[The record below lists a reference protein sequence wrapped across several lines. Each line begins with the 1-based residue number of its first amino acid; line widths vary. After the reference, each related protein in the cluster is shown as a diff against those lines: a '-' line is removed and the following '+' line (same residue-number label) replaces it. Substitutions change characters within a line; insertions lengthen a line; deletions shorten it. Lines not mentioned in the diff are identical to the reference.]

1 MAEVVGLVAS
11 VATLIEVSLKLGKLL
26 SRFRDAPDEL
36 LALSNEITDLRFL
49 FAEIE
54 KIVRE
59 RPDSMTRFSST
70 LDTAERRVEAVL
82 RFFQKV
88 DAFDTTITDR
98 HGSLNRQFEALE
110 WLIQVG
116 GDPFIGDEG
125 GLTVLTLA
133 GVWAAHQRVLGNTLP
148 EAADNFCQLSAL
160 DEDWDL
166 SEIHEVILQL
176 SHKPLADVLV
186 DPSSEINATDAY
198 GRTAVWWAALLDIED
213 ALRTLLENG
222 ADPNIHSTIHDLA
235 PLGAA
240 TSTGCIELLL
250 RYGANVKEVD
260 RAKRNILQLWTDD
273 DDLEPEPYNDY
284 VWIRKFIRTCTDRGI
299 HIDARD
305 SQGYT
310 ALANTV
316 YYNHHSVL
324 EVFLKLGADYTIRT
338 NRNETVLHIAAR
350 RGDTRTLAIL
360 AGHKLPGIDLDARTT
375 TGRETA
381 LKTFESLKECKSPDE
396 IRTFYHLWRVVSLN
410 ARGTDVVA
418 ELGSEEETWTDES
431 ENQRE
436 GNIDDDD
443 GDSDFFED
451 APEF

>member
-1 MAEVVGLVAS
+1 M
-11 VATLIEVSLKLGKLL
+11 
-26 SRFRDAPDEL
+26 
-36 LALSNEITDLRFL
+36 
-49 FAEIE
+49 
-54 KIVRE
+54 
-59 RPDSMTRFSST
+59 
-70 LDTAERRVEAVL
+70 
-82 RFFQKV
+82 
-88 DAFDTTITDR
+88 
-98 HGSLNRQFEALE
+98 
-110 WLIQVG
+110 
-116 GDPFIGDEG
+116 
-125 GLTVLTLA
+125 TLA
-133 GVWAAHQRVLGNTLP
+133 GVWIAHQRVLGNTLP
-148 EAADNFCQLSAL
+148 EADTFCQLSAL
-160 DEDWDL
+160 DENWNL

-186 DPSSEINATDAY
+186 DPSSEINAPDAY

-250 RYGANVKEVD
+250 KYGANVGEVD

-273 DDLEPEPYNDY
+273 DELEPEPNDH

-338 NRNETVLHIAAR
+338 NRNETILHIAAR

-381 LKTFESLKECKSPDE
+381 LKTFERLKGCKSPDE
-396 IRTFYHLWRVVSLN
+396 IRTFYHLWRVVSLK
-410 ARGTDVVA
+410 ARGIDVVE
-418 ELGSEEETWTDES
+418 ELGSEEEPWTDES
-431 ENQRE
+431 ENQGE
-436 GNIDDDD
+436 GKIDDDD

-451 APEF
+451 ASEF